1 MYYLTEKAVDFP
13 KGRNTVFV
21 ISKKT
26 FLNEAKL
33 GTADL
38 KLITRVM
45 HAREKILKDFSA
57 SHLSR

>member
-1 MYYLTEKAVDFP
+1 M
-13 KGRNTVFV
+13 
-21 ISKKT
+21 ISKKL

-45 HAREKILKDFSA
+45 HAREKILKDFP
-57 SHLSR
+57 LLICLDEETQKICKERRI